1 MQDKCGKLCA
11 QRCAQGAWI
20 STGGAGM
27 DQLPVRGAKE
37 EKEKGGGG
45 GSFWLEKTEACLI
58 SFVGRRQ
65 FASKPLQARVDFCL
79 ALSNPGGLV
88 IALVHQ

>member
-1 MQDKCGKLCA
+1 MGCSGWDMQDKCGKLRA

-37 EKEKGGGG
+37 GKKRGEPFGWKKQ
-45 GSFWLEKTEACLI
+45 K
-58 SFVGRRQ
+58 
-65 FASKPLQARVDFCL
+65 L
-79 ALSNPGGLV
+79 A
-88 IALVHQ
+88 

>member
-45 GSFWLEKTEACLI
+45 DPFGWKK
-58 SFVGRRQ
+58 Q
-65 FASKPLQARVDFCL
+65 KL
-79 ALSNPGGLV
+79 A
-88 IALVHQ
+88 

>member
-37 EKEKGGGG
+37 EKEKGGDPFG
-45 GSFWLEKTEACLI
+45 WKK
-58 SFVGRRQ
+58 Q
-65 FASKPLQARVDFCL
+65 KL
-79 ALSNPGGLV
+79 A
-88 IALVHQ
+88 